1 MFKNLMELFA
11 PPEDNHDAPIT
22 TELAVAALLVHLAGI
37 DGEFADVEMKRIRQV
52 LRSHFSLD
60 EDSVAEL
67 IAKARERDAEAVD
80 FYQFTSLLT
89 RLDMDQRVQ
98 IIRMM
103 WNVVFADHV
112 QNEMEDNMVWRV
124 AELIGVS
131 ARERTMLRAEVRK
144 EQTGPA

>member
-1 MFKNLMELFA
+1 MFRNLMELFA
-11 PPEDNHDAPIT
+11 PPTPERRLPVT

-37 DGEFADVEMKRIRQV
+37 DGEFADVELDRIRNI
-52 LRSHFSLD
+52 LREHFHLD
-60 EDSVAEL
+60 DDAVNEL
-67 IAKARERDAEAVD
+67 IVHARKKDQEAVD

-89 RLDMDQRVQ
+89 QLDMDQRVG

-124 AELIGVS
+124 AELIGVP

-144 EQTGPA
+144 EQSDPE